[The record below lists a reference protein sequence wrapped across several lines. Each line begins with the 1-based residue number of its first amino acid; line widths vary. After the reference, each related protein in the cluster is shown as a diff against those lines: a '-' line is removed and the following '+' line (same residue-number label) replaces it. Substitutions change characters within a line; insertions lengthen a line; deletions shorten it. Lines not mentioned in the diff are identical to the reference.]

1 MKATILSGLIAVA
14 LGGLTSC
21 SNILEE
27 SGLPNTA
34 AQSGMGELLINLTTD
49 GALNVSTKAD
59 VGITLSD
66 EEKTKFVISGTKDGK
81 SVDLGTFA
89 DYVNEQ
95 TKTVPKGTYSSIT
108 AIYTSMKDGAVLA
121 FDSPEF
127 QGSTIQSVQ
136 VEANKKA
143 PASITATLTN
153 SIITVNSISFNNL
166 KNTAEITDLFVYAGN
181 AEPTGTEGRFDLITN
196 EKSLDTTKKL
206 YVKSEASNIHIVL
219 KGTLKNDNNKAF
231 SATAIIKES
240 GRNATEAAKDYQV
253 SYSLSDE
260 NGSLGMT
267 IYVNGD
273 VTPAPIVVE
282 PINPYKPAAE

>member
-14 LGGLTSC
+14 LGAFTTSC

-27 SGLPNTA
+27 SGLPNTT

-127 QGSTIQSVQ
+127 QGSTIKPVQ
-136 VEANKKA
+136 VEANKEA

-153 SIITVNSISFNNL
+153 SIITVSNIKDLTS
-166 KNTAEITDLFVYAGN
+166 TANITELFVYAGD
-181 AEPTGTEGRFDLITN
+181 AEPNSDDGKF
-196 EKSLDTTKKL
+196 SLLSGQNTLNTTQKL
-206 YVKSEASNIHIVL
+206 YVKSGASNIHIVL

-240 GRNATEAAKDYQV
+240 GQNATEAAKDYQV

-267 IYVNGD
+267 ITVNGD

-282 PINPYKPAAE
+282 PINPYK